1 MLVISATPS
10 ATNFK
15 VPTGQ
20 QAKFAL
26 LNLKVEETDTSL
38 SQRFISASLNWG
50 NGLPTVYLGSQTPA
64 TAPVAVVSPINIT
77 SLTTSY
83 YPGTYLV
90 VITARNYREPVYDQ
104 VQKVIEV
111 QVDAELS
118 DTPALG
124 KLVGPILPRDVGYPN
139 AEQWNFNTGEN
150 TLVLES
156 NLRNILLTARG
167 ERLMF
172 PDFGTNLRAILFEPE
187 TPAVETMVRDEVVK
201 AVAKYEPRV
210 ELDRIQVKRAPKQ
223 VELNISFISKLN
235 SQPFQVSVKYER

>member
-1 MLVISATPS
+1 
-10 ATNFK
+10 
-15 VPTGQ
+15 
-20 QAKFAL
+20 
-26 LNLKVEETDTSL
+26 
-38 SQRFISASLNWG
+38 
-50 NGLPTVYLGSQTPA
+50 
-64 TAPVAVVSPINIT
+64 
-77 SLTTSY
+77 
-83 YPGTYLV
+83 
-90 VITARNYREPVYDQ
+90 
-104 VQKVIEV
+104 
-111 QVDAELS
+111 
-118 DTPALG
+118 
-124 KLVGPILPRDVGYPN
+124 LPRDVGYPN